1 MQFTLLLLHSSY
13 FIQGEGR
20 QFREND
26 TREGNEAY
34 FTPHK
39 KTCTRSLPPIEKTAY
54 PTHEQKE
61 ESTEE
66 NSATIWCATN
76 ALESHPKCSDTV
88 HNRTRE
94 VLDQISR
101 IKWNKIY
108 TQFPTD

>member
-1 MQFTLLLLHSSY
+1 MRFTLHTSY
-13 FIQGEGR
+13 FIQGKGGR
-20 QFREND
+20 EFREND

-39 KTCTRSLPPIEKTAY
+39 KTCTRSMPPIEKTAY

-76 ALESHPKCSDTV
+76 ALESLPNCSDTV
-88 HNRTRE
+88 RNRTPE
-94 VLDQISR
+94 ALDQISR
-101 IKWNKIY
+101 IK
-108 TQFPTD
+108 